1 MPNTLYSVIM
11 AGGSGTRFWPASRRI
26 LPKQFLSLAGPRT
39 LLQDTVDRCLPWIPL
54 SRVRVVTN
62 ATQAEEV
69 AREVPGLDPAQII
82 IEPCGR
88 NTAPCIG
95 LAAIQLLQAD
105 PDAVML
111 VLPADH
117 MIHPVSDFR
126 AAVERAVAIVTDAP
140 ETFVLFGA
148 PPTYPATGYGYI
160 ERGAQQS

>member
-69 AREVPGLDPAQII
+69 ARTWFTTPWGG
-82 IEPCGR
+82 GR
-88 NTAPCIG
+88 H
-95 LAAIQLLQAD
+95 QARID
-105 PDAVML
+105 K
-111 VLPADH
+111 
-117 MIHPVSDFR
+117 IT
-126 AAVERAVAIVTDAP
+126 AVETKN
-140 ETFVLFGA
+140 FKGS
-148 PPTYPATGYGYI
+148 
-160 ERGAQQS
+160 RG